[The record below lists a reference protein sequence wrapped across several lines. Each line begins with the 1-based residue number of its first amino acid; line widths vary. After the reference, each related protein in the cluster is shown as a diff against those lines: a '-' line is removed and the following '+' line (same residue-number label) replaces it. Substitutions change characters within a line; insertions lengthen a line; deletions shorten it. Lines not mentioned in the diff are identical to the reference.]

1 MEDMEGVQDEESFE
15 AELVVA
21 SMVSVDPAE
30 DSDAHREEL
39 ESVTFLQ
46 EQLRSE
52 GVDVDLLAKPGAEV
66 WTGTIPNLGALYQL
80 ARLAR
85 YLELG
90 RPIDAVLA
98 DSPAFP
104 DDIDPVVA
112 DVWDELADTRFPQLV
127 NLRGINTYYL
137 PVDFDGPIVMV
148 YEDADGEEDEATFGS
163 AVRLLA
169 ELDVLEPL
177 LREAGVAADGDAGEV
192 FATLREAARQSVAND
207 LPVIVW

>member
-1 MEDMEGVQDEESFE
+1 MEDTRDEESFE

-21 SMVSVDPAE
+21 SMVTVDPAE
-30 DSDAHREEL
+30 DSEAHREEL

-66 WTGTIPNLGALYQL
+66 WTGTIPDLGAVYQL

-90 RPIDAVLA
+90 RPIDTVLA
-98 DSPAFP
+98 DGPALP
-104 DDIDPVVA
+104 DDFDPVVA
-112 DVWDELADTRFPQLV
+112 DVWHELADTRFPQLV

-177 LREAGVAADGDAGEV
+177 LREAGVAPDGDAGEV

>member
-1 MEDMEGVQDEESFE
+1 MEDEDSFE

-46 EQLRSE
+46 EQLRGE
-52 GVDVDLLAKPGAEV
+52 GVDVDLLGKPGAEV
-66 WTGTIPNLGALYQL
+66 WAGTIPNLGALYQL
-80 ARLAR
+80 VRLAR

-90 RPIDAVLA
+90 RPIDTVLA
-98 DSPAFP
+98 DGAAFP
-104 DDIDPVVA
+104 EDIDPVVA
-112 DVWDELADTRFPQLV
+112 DVWDELARTRFPHLV
-127 NLRGINTYYL
+127 HLRGINTYYL
-137 PVDFDGPIVMV
+137 PVDFDEPIVMV
-148 YEDADGEEDEATFGS
+148 YDDPDGEEDEATFGS

-177 LREAGVAADGDAGEV
+177 LREAGVAADGDAGQV
-192 FATLREAARQSVAND
+192 FAILREAARQSVAND